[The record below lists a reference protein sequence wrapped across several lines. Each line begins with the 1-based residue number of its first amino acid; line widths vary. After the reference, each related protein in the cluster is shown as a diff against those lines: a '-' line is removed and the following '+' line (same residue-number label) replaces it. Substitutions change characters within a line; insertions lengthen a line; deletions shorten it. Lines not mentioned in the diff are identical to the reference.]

1 MKRIRI
7 LSDLGDLKIIRKI
20 KMEGDF
26 NPWKV
31 KSLEDFTRIV
41 YSCPECEQSFSTSEQ
56 FVGHAMMS
64 HPKARATL
72 PDILNV
78 QGNVPEEK
86 SGITE
91 YLLANQDF
99 VEVNQDS
106 VEEECMEA
114 YQCDLCPVFFYSEGD
129 LTKHKSDGHRCE
141 FCSSTFHSVKG
152 KSKHMRNNHN
162 YQCHKCNQTFT
173 LKKDLKNHDCQEW
186 PDLDVESFDQSQP
199 KFNCNF
205 CDKSFRTKE
214 KRDRHV
220 NASKNHHNCRECRE
234 IFRTKKDLKNHED
247 SMAHSLAHPSSVT
260 QPMFNCSIC
269 GKYFSTKK
277 GRDRHMKN
285 DSKNCKQ
292 LKAHKKFQTLKV
304 TY

>member
-1 MKRIRI
+1 
-7 LSDLGDLKIIRKI
+7 
-20 KMEGDF
+20 MENYDF

-72 PDILNV
+72 PDILNI
-78 QGNVPEEK
+78 QDNVPESSHEEK
-86 SGITE
+86 SEVTE
-91 YLLANQDF
+91 KSLANQDF
-99 VEVNQDS
+99 VEKKQES
-106 VEEECMEA
+106 ELECTEM
-114 YQCDLCPVFFYSEGD
+114 YQCDLCPVFFNSEGD
-129 LTKHKSDGHRCE
+129 LTKHKSEGHRCE
-141 FCSSTFHSVKG
+141 FCSFDFHSVKA

-162 YQCHKCNQTFT
+162 YQCQMCFQTFA
-173 LKKDLKNHDCQEW
+173 LKKDLKSHDCQEW
-186 PDLDVESFDQSQP
+186 TDVDLESFDQIQY

-205 CDKSFRTKE
+205 CYKSFRTKE
-214 KRDRHV
+214 KRDQHV

-234 IFRTKKDLKNHED
+234 IFRSKKDLQNHECQ
-247 SMAHSLAHPSSVT
+247 AHPSSVT

-277 GRDRHMKN
+277 GRDHHMKN

-292 LKAHKKFQTLKV
+292 LKAHKKF
-304 TY
+304 

>member
-1 MKRIRI
+1 
-7 LSDLGDLKIIRKI
+7 
-20 KMEGDF
+20 MENDDF

-41 YSCPECEQSFSTSEQ
+41 YSCPECERSFSTSEQ

-72 PDILNV
+72 PDILNI
-78 QGNVPEEK
+78 QDNVPESSHEEK
-86 SGITE
+86 SEVTE
-91 YLLANQDF
+91 KSLANQDS

-106 VEEECMEA
+106 VEEELLEVS
-114 YQCDLCPVFFYSEGD
+114 QCDLCPMCFNSEGD

-141 FCSSTFHSVKG
+141 FCSFTFHSVEAKLN
-152 KSKHMRNNHN
+152 HMRNNHN

-186 PDLDVESFDQSQP
+186 PESYDQIQP
-199 KFNCNF
+199 TFNCNI
-205 CDKSFRTKE
+205 CDKSFHTNER
-214 KRDRHV
+214 RDQHV
-220 NASKNHHNCRECRE
+220 KDSHTVTQSHQCRECRK
-234 IFRTKKDLKNHED
+234 IFRTKKDLKNHD
-247 SMAHSLAHPSSVT
+247 SNAHPSSVT
-260 QPMFNCSIC
+260 MFNCSIC

-277 GRDRHMKN
+277 GRDHHMKN

-292 LKAHKKFQTLKV
+292 LKAHKKF
-304 TY
+304 